1 MRSHTLFLVAG
12 SVAAALLLTGCS
24 EFNQKNG
31 RGDTPIGKVD
41 NSGAEII
48 NMPDTFGNLATKCS
62 HGFRVWS
69 TTHGSSD
76 DKTEYASQIWVE
88 RDSKCPQDGVQ

>member
-1 MRSHTLFLVAG
+1 MKKTLVIAG
-12 SVAAALLLTGCS
+12 VVFAGGMLAACS
-24 EFNQKNG
+24 AFDQSNG
-31 RGDTPIGKVD
+31 RGDTAIQNTD

-48 NMPDTFGNLATKCS
+48 NMPDTYGNLATKCS

-76 DKTEYASQIWVE
+76 DTTEYASQVWIE
-88 RDSKCPQDGVQ
+88 KDPTCDGPVIK